1 MKRLNCTIFALALGV
16 SACGAAE
23 APPAVTPQPEPL
35 PPPPPGDTPSDPPGG
50 ATVGAGC
57 KVGGC
62 SSTVCSEASGED
74 MMTTCEFKPEHA
86 CYRSA
91 TCEKQ
96 AGGACGWTQTPE
108 LSACLASPP
117 AE

>member
-1 MKRLNCTIFALALGV
+1 MKRFIYTIVAFALA
-16 SACGAAE
+16 SPACGAAE
-23 APPAVTPQPEPL
+23 TPPAVAPQPEP
-35 PPPPPGDTPSDPPGG
+35 PPPPPSGGAPGDPGG

-62 SSTVCSEASGED
+62 SATVCSEASGED
-74 MMTTCEFKPEHA
+74 MMTTCEFKPEYA

-96 AGGACGWTQTPE
+96 ADGACGWTQTPE
-108 LSACLASPP
+108 LSACLANPP

>member
-1 MKRLNCTIFALALGV
+1 MKHFTYVLASALALIG
-16 SACGAAE
+16 CGGAE
-23 APPAVTPQPEPL
+23 TPPAVAPQPEP
-35 PPPPPGDTPSDPPGG
+35 PPPPPSGDTPAAGG
-50 ATVGAGC
+50 VGAGC
-57 KVGGC
+57 KIGGC

-74 MMTTCEFKPEHA
+74 MMTTCEFKPEYA

-96 AGGACGWTQTPE
+96 ADGACGWTQTPE
-108 LSACLASPP
+108 LAACLADPP